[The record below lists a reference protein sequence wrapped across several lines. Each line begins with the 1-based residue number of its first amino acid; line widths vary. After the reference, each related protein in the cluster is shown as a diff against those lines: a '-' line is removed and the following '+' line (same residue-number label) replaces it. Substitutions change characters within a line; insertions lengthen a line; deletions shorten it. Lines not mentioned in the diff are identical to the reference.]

1 MKESVHFTKY
11 YFSTTLLKIRSSE
24 MGRWFLEFCLSF
36 FLSTGTIFDF
46 SIVQGNKNF
55 QKNCQNCQK
64 WQWPNQWIVTNLY
77 HSYGDISMTM
87 CCIYV
92 KRSYYFIFFE
102 CRLSAVLI
110 VLGHVDLLEEHY
122 RFLEEYVVRQKN
134 C

>member
-1 MKESVHFTKY
+1 
-11 YFSTTLLKIRSSE
+11 
-24 MGRWFLEFCLSF
+24 
-36 FLSTGTIFDF
+36 
-46 SIVQGNKNF
+46 
-55 QKNCQNCQK
+55 
-64 WQWPNQWIVTNLY
+64 
-77 HSYGDISMTM
+77 MTM

-110 VLGHVDLLEEHY
+110 VLGHVDFLEEHY